1 MLPWYNLKHV
11 KPKLNAAEQ
20 MRAVVK
26 EWKQGVEAARE
37 R

>member
-1 MLPWYNLKHV
+1 LKHV

-26 EWKQGVEAARE
+26 EWKDGVMAAGS
-37 R
+37 

>member
-1 MLPWYNLKHV
+1 MLPWFSLKHV

-26 EWKQGVEAARE
+26 EWKQSVEAVKR
-37 R
+37 